1 MVLLIEMAR
10 KVEFDKDLALHKAM
24 KLFWLKGYDATSMQD
39 LVDAMQINRFSIY
52 NSFGDKK
59 TLYIKVLA
67 YYRRTVLAYLLR
79 PLKTQAPAKKR
90 LDDYLLL
97 MSEQLQ
103 SKSGGLGCMIQNTGL
118 SPVSTDSEVAEM
130 LAFLFNDL
138 RTALLSVV
146 EAAAENRAEEESK
159 VLSGSASEYNPIVL
173 TGFILSQI
181 QGLIILRKAQQD
193 AEGIDAQITLLR
205 VVVGRWWSDT
215 CF

>member
-10 KVEFDKDLALHKAM
+10 KVEFDIDLALHKAM